1 MGPTDEGVFVNLI
14 DQDETNIYSYR
25 SKIVLCGNMK
35 MILDKKDPEMF
46 LTVTA
51 TVLRKNLIQKQIFNR
66 SQAYEVVTLCQ
77 QLMMRMKIPDLEYLV
92 LNSYDDI
99 RKKDFFMAQEI
110 LQGKMIG
117 DICLSSAESWIEALT
132 QFRQE
137 WQEIKGCI
145 VEQVIDGDRVR
156 REHMQSCCFY
166 PKICIVQIDLNY
178 MGTIE
183 RAFKLNSFKSLK
195 GIFNHILD
203 VIDTFEYQKY
213 IMYELPIIIEQK
225 QIQIDDFFSM
235 SQSERKNLEKGFCN
249 LEIELSQKE
258 LPPFSDLEFESYKV
272 DNFTNFNQIENEIA
286 GEIWRSDT
294 EKTDIGVKDQDKKFE
309 TEYFYIDYH
318 FMIIGDTIRKYRLK

>member
-1 MGPTDEGVFVNLI
+1 MGPTDEGVFFNLI

-166 PKICIVQIDLNY
+166 PKICIV
-178 MGTIE
+178 
-183 RAFKLNSFKSLK
+183 
-195 GIFNHILD
+195 
-203 VIDTFEYQKY
+203 
-213 IMYELPIIIEQK
+213 
-225 QIQIDDFFSM
+225 
-235 SQSERKNLEKGFCN
+235 
-249 LEIELSQKE
+249 
-258 LPPFSDLEFESYKV
+258 
-272 DNFTNFNQIENEIA
+272 
-286 GEIWRSDT
+286 
-294 EKTDIGVKDQDKKFE
+294 
-309 TEYFYIDYH
+309 
-318 FMIIGDTIRKYRLK
+318 